1 MDPHMVGSKDIA
13 WTSVRISRIVP
24 RHDPKAGD
32 LRAGFAI
39 LPI

>member
-13 WTSVRISRIVP
+13 WTSVRISRIMP
-24 RHDPKAGD
+24 RRDRKASD
-32 LRAGFAI
+32 LRAGFVI